1 MNYEI
6 PEVAEFT
13 EEIERLE
20 TSTPGHAKFFNAIYE
35 KIFHNTLFLRAKTA
49 ILESEIA
56 KSIAIALGRNQA
68 LVFNTYDDMAAWF
81 SDAANAENVAG
92 LANGTNLYIIA
103 KDVPDY
109 WWSSVHQKYYEL
121 ETQKV
126 DLTKYDNII
135 GDTDISDIGDG
146 TLTSGVKALNNNLG
160 EINSNITATD
170 GSKFRYAVTDD
181 GKPGCIVTGKDGA
194 DTVFPFSDFK
204 NLKVQHGGGTSGFTI
219 NVICESDGKAIMFCG
234 SRSYFGKIYF
244 RKNGTVFASDSVDN
258 TIVYLDRIIDVKKGD
273 KLQLQHTEVNSNY
286 YTSGCIV
293 YS

>member
-35 KIFHNTLFLRAKTA
+35 KIFHNTLFLRTKTA
-49 ILESEIA
+49 VLETEIA
-56 KSIAIALGRNQA
+56 KAIAIALGRNQA

-126 DLTKYDNII
+126 DLTHYDNII

-146 TLTSGVKALNNNLG
+146 TLTGGVKALNNNLG
-160 EINSNITATD
+160 EISSNIGELFTMINADVICGNIDALGLFSKKVTLTVPD
-170 GSKFRYAVTDD
+170 GYSAL
-181 GKPGCIVTGKDGA
+181 G
-194 DTVFPFSDFK
+194 TVGHR
-204 NLKVQHGGGTSGFTI
+204 VTSGESTGLVSVRDAKVSDNSI
-219 NVICESDGKAIMFCG
+219 SVGIANPYNVTARNVKMEFDILCI
-234 SRSYFGKIYF
+234 
-244 RKNGTVFASDSVDN
+244 KNTALFD
-258 TIVYLDRIIDVKKGD
+258 
-273 KLQLQHTEVNSNY
+273 
-286 YTSGCIV
+286 
-293 YS
+293 

>member
-13 EEIERLE
+13 EEIEKLE

-49 ILESEIA
+49 VLESEIA

-109 WWSSVHQKYYEL
+109 WWSSMHQKYYEL

-135 GDTDISDIGDG
+135 GNTDISDIGDG
-146 TLTSGVKALNNNLG
+146 TLTGGVKALNNNLD
-160 EINSNITATD
+160 EVSSNIENLGGFTPVIDSA
-170 GSKFRYAVTDD
+170 
-181 GKPGCIVTGKDGA
+181 GKITGYKTEAGA
-194 DTVFPFSDFK
+194 DTVFPFNSLL
-204 NLKVQHGGGTSGFTI
+204 NLTIESKYVTTTTSTQYAYFSKTPIFAVMGIPTDSGFTNGYAYSI
-219 NVICESDGKAIMFCG
+219 NGFSGG
-234 SRSYFGKIYF
+234 
-244 RKNGTVFASDSVDN
+244 NGTNLDMRIVNGGISYRR
-258 TIVYLDRIIDVKKGD
+258 TISGS
-273 KLQLQHTEVNSNY
+273 NSMTIY
-286 YTSGCIV
+286 ALIP
-293 YS
+293 

>member
-13 EEIERLE
+13 EEIEKLE

-49 ILESEIA
+49 VLESEIA

-160 EINSNITATD
+160 EINSNINGNILTYDESEDA
-170 GSKFRYAVTDD
+170 YY
-181 GKPGCIVTGKDGA
+181 IQHGA
-194 DTVFPFSDFK
+194 DAVRKKLGDLQDELT
-204 NLKVQHGGGTSGFTI
+204 LTI
-219 NVICESDGKAIMFCG
+219 PTHIWVYGEQKESANIMIKISQIDGVYKAIIVSAGNTRLHHLPTGDVGFLA
-234 SRSYFGKIYF
+234 
-244 RKNGTVFASDSVDN
+244 ASA
-258 TIVYLDRIIDVKKGD
+258 L
-273 KLQLQHTEVNSNY
+273 VNK
-286 YTSGCIV
+286 
-293 YS
+293 

>member
-1 MNYEI
+1 MYYTKQE
-6 PEVAEFT
+6 
-13 EEIERLE
+13 
-20 TSTPGHAKFFNAIYE
+20 
-35 KIFHNTLFLRAKTA
+35 
-49 ILESEIA
+49 
-56 KSIAIALGRNQA
+56 
-68 LVFNTYDDMAAWF
+68 
-81 SDAANAENVAG
+81 
-92 LANGTNLYIIA
+92 
-103 KDVPDY
+103 DY
-109 WWSSVHQKYYEL
+109 QGYSQ
-121 ETQKV
+121 
-126 DLTKYDNII
+126 
-135 GDTDISDIGDG
+135 
-146 TLTSGVKALNNNLG
+146 
-160 EINSNITATD
+160 INSNITATD